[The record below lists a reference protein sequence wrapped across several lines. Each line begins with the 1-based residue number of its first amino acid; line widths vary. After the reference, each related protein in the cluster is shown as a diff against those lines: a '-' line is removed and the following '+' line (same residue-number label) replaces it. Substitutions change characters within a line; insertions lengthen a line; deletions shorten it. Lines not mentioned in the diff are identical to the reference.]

1 MRQAEIFPMLID
13 QNQID
18 NYVWFQQTLD
28 EFKNKKKIFL
38 NSNANFRKTLNIFT
52 NWHNDDDFEYSKSRL
67 LRQIHK
73 VKRTL
78 EENKATLQQIE
89 NNIQECEDIIYRY
102 SIFIVSKKLI

>member
-13 QNQID
+13 QKQID
-18 NYVWFQQTLD
+18 NYLWFQKIL
-28 EFKNKKKIFL
+28 EHFKNKKKIFL
-38 NSNANFRKTLNIFT
+38 RSRAKFKKTLNVFT
-52 NWHNDDDFEYSKSRL
+52 GWHNDDDFEYSKSRL

-89 NNIQECEDIIYRY
+89 NNIQECEDVINRY

>member
-1 MRQAEIFPMLID
+1 MRQAEIFPVLID

-52 NWHNDDDFEYSKSRL
+52 NWHNDDDFEYSKSGL
-67 LRQIHK
+67 IRQIHK

-78 EENKATLQQIE
+78 EENKATMKVWAAPNVSGRSYLFT
-89 NNIQECEDIIYRY
+89 IIPVK
-102 SIFIVSKKLI
+102 IM